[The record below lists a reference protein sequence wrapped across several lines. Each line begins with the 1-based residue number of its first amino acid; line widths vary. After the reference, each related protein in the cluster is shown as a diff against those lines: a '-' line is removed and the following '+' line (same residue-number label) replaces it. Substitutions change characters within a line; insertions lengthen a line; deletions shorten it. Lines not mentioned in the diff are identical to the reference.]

1 MANDSAVF
9 IWMVSL
15 ITLIIFIIREI
26 RSPKECPRCGSRMSY
41 DSHADNTFGESFL
54 CCPVCGYKKV
64 LGVRELDK

>member
-15 ITLIIFIIREI
+15 FILIIFIIREY
-26 RSPKECPRCGSRMSY
+26 RTLKECPRCGSPMSY
-41 DSHADNTFGESFL
+41 DSHTDDTFEESFL
-54 CCPVCGYKKV
+54 CCPLCGYKKV